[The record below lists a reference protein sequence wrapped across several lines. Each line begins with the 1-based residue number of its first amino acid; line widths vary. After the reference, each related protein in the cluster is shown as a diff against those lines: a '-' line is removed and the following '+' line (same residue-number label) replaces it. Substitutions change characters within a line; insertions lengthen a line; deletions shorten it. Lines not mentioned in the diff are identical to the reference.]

1 MAGIPYFGA
10 TAQMGFSRYQTVFN
24 LYPKVRVIMDK
35 KDDSSKLEGLVEY
48 DEAYVAKVTE
58 AGKK

>member
-1 MAGIPYFGA
+1 
-10 TAQMGFSRYQTVFN
+10 
-24 LYPKVRVIMDK
+24 MDK